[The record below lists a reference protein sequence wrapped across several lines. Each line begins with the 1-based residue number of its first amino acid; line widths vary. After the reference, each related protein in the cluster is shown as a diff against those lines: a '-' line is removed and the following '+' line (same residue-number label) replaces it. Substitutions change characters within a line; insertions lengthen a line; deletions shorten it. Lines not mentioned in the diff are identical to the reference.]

1 MEQLG
6 TTYEDRFTD
15 PDDQAEPALAFT
27 ADALGTGAKGGKAPV
42 AIPDVE
48 DVDLSKPLAPTHD
61 ENKGFMR
68 FMPPLVKALNR
79 KGVPFAIDGNTGEI
93 TINGFY
99 KNGPMKLEIEANDD
113 IVAIDK
119 RGKRQVMQS
128 YDDLVKLN
136 FHWWRQST
144 GQGVPRNPDRP
155 WLDEFL
161 DKGWV
166 RRSVIYLP
174 STDQAPADDE

>member
-6 TTYEDRFTD
+6 NTYEDRFTD
-15 PDDQAEPALAFT
+15 PDDQAEPALEFT
-27 ADALGTGAKGGKAPV
+27 ADALATGAKGGKAPV
-42 AIPDVE
+42 VIPDVD

-68 FMPPLVKALNR
+68 FMPALIKEMNR
-79 KGVPFAIDGNTGEI
+79 KGVPFTIDGNTGII
-93 TINGFY
+93 TISGFY
-99 KNGPMKLEIEANDD
+99 KNGPMTLEVEANDD

-119 RGKRQVMQS
+119 RARRKVMKT

-136 FHWWRQST
+136 FFWWQQST

-155 WLDEFL
+155 WLDAFL

-174 STDQAPADDE
+174 STDQAPVDDE